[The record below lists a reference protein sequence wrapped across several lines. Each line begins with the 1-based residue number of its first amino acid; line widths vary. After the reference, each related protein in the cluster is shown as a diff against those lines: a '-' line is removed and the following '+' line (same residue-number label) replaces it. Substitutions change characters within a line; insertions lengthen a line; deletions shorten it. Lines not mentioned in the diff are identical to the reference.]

1 MIFARNTTPSAG
13 LSGQAVAFIAAVAV
27 AGAAIAAGA
36 AVEWQSE
43 ELLVLAVLAGFA
55 VFTVRFDVSLFYQSR
70 VSVTVVPILV
80 AATIAGLPGV
90 LVIALTA
97 ELAAYLGSGKPLYK
111 SIFNAGALLVS
122 GAAYLLVL
130 QSFPFGSEGYV
141 WPGLLYAAIAGT
153 LTNFLVNSVLV
164 SFVIALTS
172 EHTVVAVWK
181 KNYSSLPQH
190 YLVLGVLV
198 AAMATSY
205 QSSGLATMAV
215 IFAPVIVIRFGMQLQ
230 QAHKELLIAH
240 REVTGAKKGLELAYD
255 GTVRS
260 LMTALDNR
268 DNETGGHSERVADLS
283 MSIAEELG
291 IESGTPTWDEIR
303 RGALLHD
310 VGKISVPDS
319 ILLKE
324 GSLSDD
330 EWELMR
336 RHPQVGFEIISGV
349 EVLSN
354 VAKIVLSHHEKFDGT
369 GYPVGSAG
377 DEIPLGARI
386 FSVADAFDAMIS
398 DRPYRKATTI
408 AEALKEISRCRGTQ
422 FDPQIVD
429 AFLRVRERMSSVNSP
444 RLAGS
449 GHSLQPSQA
458 V

>member
-1 MIFARNTTPSAG
+1 
-13 LSGQAVAFIAAVAV
+13 
-27 AGAAIAAGA
+27 
-36 AVEWQSE
+36 
-43 ELLVLAVLAGFA
+43 
-55 VFTVRFDVSLFYQSR
+55 
-70 VSVTVVPILV
+70 
-80 AATIAGLPGV
+80 
-90 LVIALTA
+90 
-97 ELAAYLGSGKPLYK
+97 
-111 SIFNAGALLVS
+111 
-122 GAAYLLVL
+122 
-130 QSFPFGSEGYV
+130 
-141 WPGLLYAAIAGT
+141 
-153 LTNFLVNSVLV
+153 
-164 SFVIALTS
+164 
-172 EHTVVAVWK
+172 
-181 KNYSSLPQH
+181 
-190 YLVLGVLV
+190 
-198 AAMATSY
+198 
-205 QSSGLATMAV
+205 MAV
-215 IFAPVIVIRFGMQLQ
+215 IFEPVIVIRFGMQLQ
-230 QAHKELLIAH
+230 QANKELLIDH
-240 REVTGAKKGLELAYD
+240 REVTGEKNGLELAYD

-386 FSVADAFDAMIS
+386 FAVADAFDAMTS

-408 AEALKEISRCRGTQ
+408 ADALEEISRCRGTQ

-429 AFLRVRERMSSVNSP
+429 AFLRVRKRMSSVNRP

-458 V
+458 A

>member
-1 MIFARNTTPSAG
+1 MIFARSTTPSAG
-13 LSGQAVAFIAAVAV
+13 LSGQAAAFIAVIAF
-27 AGAAIAAGA
+27 AGAAVAAGA
-36 AVEWQSE
+36 AVEWHSE
-43 ELLVLAVLAGFA
+43 DLLVLAVLAGFA

-111 SIFNAGALLVS
+111 SVFNAGALLVS
-122 GAAYLLVL
+122 GAAYILVL
-130 QSFPFGSEGYV
+130 QTFPFGNDV
-141 WPGLLYAAIAGT
+141 WPGILYASIAGT

-164 SFVIALTS
+164 SLVIALTS
-172 EHTVVAVWK
+172 EHSVLAVWR

-205 QSSGLATMAV
+205 QSAGLATMAV

-240 REVTGAKKGLELAYD
+240 QEVIGAKKGLELAYD

-260 LMTALDNR
+260 LVTALDNR

-291 IESGTPTWDEIR
+291 IESDTPTWDEIR

-319 ILLKE
+319 VLLKE
-324 GSLSDD
+324 GSLSDE

-349 EVLSN
+349 GVLSS
-354 VAKIVLSHHEKFDGT
+354 VANIVLSHHEKFDGT
-369 GYPVGSAG
+369 GYPVGAAG
-377 DEIPLGARI
+377 YDIPLGARI
-386 FSVADAFDAMIS
+386 FAVADAFDAMMS

-408 AEALKEISRCRGTQ
+408 ADAIEEIRRCSGTQ
-422 FDPQIVD
+422 FDPQVVD
-429 AFLRVRERMSSVNSP
+429 AFLRVRENMSRVGTP
-444 RLAGS
+444 QQAGTN
-449 GHSLQPSQA
+449 HTLRPSQA
-458 V
+458 A